1 VLGLLITEPAP
12 LRVANLEDDPDR
24 YGFPPNHP
32 RMMTFLGM
40 PIRVRGE
47 VYGNLY
53 LTDKGGGA
61 VFTDEDEALAEA
73 FALAAGIAIENHR
86 LHEQV
91 RLMSILDDRDRIARD
106 LHDRVIQRVYAVGM
120 SLDGATRLP
129 DLHRVMERIGRAV
142 DELDA
147 TITEIRSAIFE
158 LGESALPGG
167 LRKSVL
173 HLAETLTETLGVRP
187 EVHFSGAVDDVPQHL
202 GDHVL
207 AVVREGLTNAGKHAG
222 ARRYVVEVDVTDRL
236 TVEVID
242 DGTGIELPLPGSSGL
257 GLVNLRERAKRL
269 GGRFEIFPGPDGGT
283 RLVWSVPLGQPEAP
297 GS

>member
-1 VLGLLITEPAP
+1 V
-12 LRVANLEDDPDR
+12 
-24 YGFPPNHP
+24 
-32 RMMTFLGM
+32 
-40 PIRVRGE
+40 PIRARGE

-53 LTDKGGGA
+53 LTDKDGGA

-91 RLMSILDDRDRIARD
+91 RVMSVLEDRDRIARD

-120 SLDGATRLP
+120 SLDGATRLS
-129 DLHRVMERIGRAV
+129 DLGQVMERITRAV

-158 LGESALPGG
+158 LGQSAVPGG

-173 HLAETLTETLGVRP
+173 HLADTLSETLGIRP
-187 EVHFSGAVDDVPQHL
+187 EVRFSGAVDNDIPQPI

-222 ARRYVVEVDVTDRL
+222 ARRLVVEVGVTDRV
-236 TVEVID
+236 TVEVTD
-242 DGTGIELPLPGSSGL
+242 DGTGIELPLSGSSGL
-257 GLVNLRERAKRL
+257 GLANLRERAKKL
-269 GGRFEIFPGPDGGT
+269 GGTFEIFPGPDAGT
-283 RLVWSVPLGQPEAP
+283 RLVWSVPLAP
-297 GS
+297 QDAPAS